1 MGDDMNRAMAYQ
13 RHAISYP
20 LDELRL
26 EVCALK
32 DGKWI
37 STHSTDLV
45 LFGHLAAD
53 FDSVLNLMYA
63 KHYLDM
69 SLTQFRWE
77 LWHHRPKAATKVILA
92 TGVVLIPHV
101 RSGRDRPG
109 EVVTWAYTQM
119 LKVGLMMAHR
129 DSKGTSPT
137 PNVMA
142 DRASDFALSAMRT
155 WDQDLH
161 GTDPWLKDDWSV
173 GRDGELI
180 EYEPPRGAWKDMG
193 EIPIIPD
200 DDDEDQT
207 TGKTERSAP
216 PSDEPSV
223 AARSGYHGP
232 VPNVQL
238 GDGESM
244 SSEWLSNV
252 AVGYPAERA
261 LPQWAQ
267 SFVSIDTETTG
278 LGEDARVLSVAAV
291 VFHRGHVVERWE
303 CAINPD
309 VNGRVDWDSE
319 GVRGA
324 LKVNG
329 KTRYEIQAAADPD
342 YALRK
347 LARQFAN
354 AAGIGAWHL
363 AGHHLQYDVRML
375 FREFDIAKIHPPQ
388 EGSQLREKMSN
399 MTMLDTKSLFVAAY
413 GLQER
418 HRLKQIC
425 EWLKVPIMAHT
436 AIGDAEAAGHVLVK
450 LALSGKLPNDLHEL
464 LRVQSDAEAKWRAAH
479 PEYK

>member
-1 MGDDMNRAMAYQ
+1 MGDDMNRAQAYQ
-13 RHAISYP
+13 RHASAYP

-53 FDSVLNLMYA
+53 FDSVLNLIYV

-77 LWHHRPKAATKVILA
+77 LWHQRPKAATKVILA
-92 TGVVLIPHV
+92 TGVVLVPHV
-101 RSGRDRPG
+101 RVGRDRPG

-119 LKVGLMMAHR
+119 LKAGLQIAAQEGAKR
-129 DSKGTSPT
+129 
-137 PNVMA
+137 PNVVA
-142 DRASDFALSAMRT
+142 ERASDFALSAMRS

-161 GTDPWLKDDWSV
+161 GGDPWLKDDWAV
-173 GRDGELI
+173 GRDGELLDCD
-180 EYEPPRGAWKDMG
+180 PPRGAWKDMG
-193 EIPIIPD
+193 EVPIFP
-200 DDDEDQT
+200 DDDEDQ

-216 PSDEPSV
+216 PIDAP
-223 AARSGYHGP
+223 AT
-232 VPNVQL
+232 NVQV
-238 GDGESM
+238 GGGEGM

-252 AVGYPAERA
+252 AVGYPAEPS

-291 VFHRGHVVERWE
+291 VFHRGYVVERWE
-303 CAINPD
+303 CYLYP
-309 VNGRVDWDSE
+309 REVDLFSE
-319 GVRGA
+319 SVRGA

-329 KTRYEIQAAADPD
+329 LTQYHIQAAACPE

-354 AAGIGAWHL
+354 AAGLRSWHL
-363 AGHHLQYDVRML
+363 AGHHLQFDVRMIM
-375 FREFDIAKIHPPQ
+375 REFDIAGIQPPQ
-388 EGSQLREKMSN
+388 EGSQLRDKMSN

-425 EWLKVPIMAHT
+425 EWLDVPIVAHT

-450 LALSGKLPNDLHEL
+450 LARSGKLPSDLNEL
-464 LRVQSDAEAKWRAAH
+464 LRVQAEAEAEWRAAH

>member
-1 MGDDMNRAMAYQ
+1 MSDDMNRAQAYQ
-13 RHAISYP
+13 RHASAYP

-26 EVCALK
+26 EICALK

-37 STHSTDLV
+37 DQLQTDLV
-45 LFGHLAAD
+45 LLKHRAAD
-53 FDSVLNLMYA
+53 FDSVLNLMYSA
-63 KHYLDM
+63 HFRDA
-69 SLTQFRWE
+69 SLTQFRWS
-77 LWHHRPKAATKVILA
+77 LWHECGATRDMLA

-101 RSGRDRPG
+101 RTGRDRPG
-109 EVVTWAYTQM
+109 EVVTWTYTQM
-119 LKVGLMMAHR
+119 LKTGLLIAAQEGA
-129 DSKGTSPT
+129 KSP
-137 PNVMA
+137 NDIA
-142 DRASDFALSAMRT
+142 ERASDYALSAMRS

-161 GTDPWLKDDWSV
+161 GTDPWLKDDWTV
-173 GRDGELI
+173 GRDCELI
-180 EYEPPRGAWKDMG
+180 ECEPPRGAWKDMG
-193 EIPIIPD
+193 EVPIVP
-200 DDDEDQT
+200 DDDEDET

-216 PSDEPSV
+216 PTDEHSV
-223 AARSGYHGP
+223 AARSGFLGP

-238 GDGESM
+238 GGGENM

-261 LPQWAQ
+261 LPQWAL

-278 LGEDARVLSVAAV
+278 LGEDARVLSLAAV

-309 VNGRVDWDSE
+309 VNGHVDWDSE

-329 KTRYEIQAAADPD
+329 KSRYEIQAAADPD

-388 EGSQLREKMSN
+388 DGSQLREKMSS

-450 LALSGKLPNDLHEL
+450 LARSGKLPNDLHEL
-464 LRVQSDAEAKWRAAH
+464 LRVQADAEAKWRAAH